1 MTKILFLNG
10 SPRGKKSTSFSIGN
24 YLEEQFQ
31 EKGLKSKILNV
42 RSQLASEEK
51 ITETLNEIDNSEVI
65 ILAAPVYDDCQPYII
80 TKLMEIIASKKM
92 DLSKKRFFPIINCGL
107 PEHVHITS
115 SAIPI
120 YHKFA
125 KTVGFIWAGSFAVQ
139 GGEMFQGRIGKQLSE
154 LGKIADPLKN
164 VLNDIVEAISTN
176 KTLPDMA
183 PKIFPGIFYWKILQ
197 KPLAK
202 MNTKGWRNAA
212 KNKGEDADAK
222 PYLE

>member
-1 MTKILFLNG
+1 MIKTLFLNG

-24 YLEEQFQ
+24 YLEEQFKL
-31 EKGLKSKILNV
+31 KGLKSKILNI
-42 RSQLASEEK
+42 RSQIASEEK
-51 ITETLNEIDNSEVI
+51 IAEILNEIENSDVI
-65 ILAAPVYDDCQPYII
+65 ILAAPVYDDCQPYIV
-80 TKLMEIIASKKM
+80 TKLMEFIAAKNM

-107 PEHVHITS
+107 PEHIHITA

-125 KTVGFIWAGSFAVQ
+125 KTVGFNWVGSLAVQ
-139 GGEMFQGRIGKQLSE
+139 GGEMFQGRTGKLLSE
-154 LGKIADPLKN
+154 LGKMADPLKN
-164 VLNDIVEAISTN
+164 VLNDVVEAISN
-176 KTLPDMA
+176 DNILPNLA

-212 KNKGEDADAK
+212 KDIGEDPDAR
-222 PYLE
+222 PYLD